1 VRDGT
6 VEGGGAET
14 AGGFR
19 AEDVSFGTDAPVPII
34 AKCQGRMDNKTAIQK
49 EYVLNHLN
57 FQQVNRKLNGN
68 SDPIDCSTPISSID
82 ISSTSLEM

>member
-1 VRDGT
+1 MRDGT

-34 AKCQGRMDNKTAIQK
+34 AKCQGRTDNKTAMQK

-57 FQQVNRKLNGN
+57 FQQVKTETQTQLTVLHQF
-68 SDPIDCSTPISSID
+68 PLSIY
-82 ISSTSLEM
+82 LPRH